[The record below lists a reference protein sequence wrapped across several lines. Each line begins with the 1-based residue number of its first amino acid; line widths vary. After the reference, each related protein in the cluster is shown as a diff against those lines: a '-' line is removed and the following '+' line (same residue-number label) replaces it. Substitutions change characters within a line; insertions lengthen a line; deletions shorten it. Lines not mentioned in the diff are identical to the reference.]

1 MALTFTGKTETN
13 YAPVPKGDYEAKL
26 RVEKDK
32 TKAGT
37 EYIKVTSIIRE
48 DVKQDIEGQGGRL
61 VFDGIYKSKETGI
74 YNAKRIDYILAA
86 IPNAKLEFE
95 DYDDL
100 IQYLNGQ
107 SVKITVALEKKD
119 PENPDSE
126 LKSVVKKYSK
136 SDLSFVNAEQQFEI
150 KDDDLPF

>member
-1 MALTFTGKTETN
+1 MAIQFTGKVETS
-13 YAPVPKGDYEAKL
+13 YSPVPKGDYEAKL

-95 DYDDL
+95 GYDDL
-100 IQYLNGQ
+100 I
-107 SVKITVALEKKD
+107 
-119 PENPDSE
+119 
-126 LKSVVKKYSK
+126 
-136 SDLSFVNAEQQFEI
+136 
-150 KDDDLPF
+150 